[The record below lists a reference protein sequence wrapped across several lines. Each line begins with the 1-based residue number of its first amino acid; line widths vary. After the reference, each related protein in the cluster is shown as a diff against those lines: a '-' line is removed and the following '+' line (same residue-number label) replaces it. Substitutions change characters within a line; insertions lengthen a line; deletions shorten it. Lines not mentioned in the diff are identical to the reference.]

1 MGMNGT
7 IRLLESSYFINN
19 MGNLGDNDETKI
31 FINVLRVFLF
41 HINLDVGMSLYF
53 FFMNYDQ

>member
-1 MGMNGT
+1 
-7 IRLLESSYFINN
+7 

-41 HINLDVGMSLYF
+41 HINLDVEMSLYF
-53 FFMNYDQ
+53 FFINYDQ